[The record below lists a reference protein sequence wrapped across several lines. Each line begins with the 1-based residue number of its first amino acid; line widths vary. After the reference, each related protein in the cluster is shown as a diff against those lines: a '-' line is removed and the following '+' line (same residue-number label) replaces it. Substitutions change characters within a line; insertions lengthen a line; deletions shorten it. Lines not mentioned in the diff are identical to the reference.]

1 MSHFSPLLT
10 EFSLALNQQIQVQ
23 SLIHSVWK
31 NKFADTEID
40 YATCVANRFHKEL
53 AAADRPIVPVLR
65 ERFRSLHRTVVRA

>member
-31 NKFADTEID
+31 NKSDILR
-40 YATCVANRFHKEL
+40 TCHWAWIFHAFFSTSLLKKNSSP
-53 AAADRPIVPVLR
+53 PIH
-65 ERFRSLHRTVVRA
+65 FQ